1 MRSIQTIF
9 THRPVSTFDRVSFQ
23 LTGELFLYGMALRFH
38 SRPPRRRRDATPIPA
53 ETEAMRKTRAVAN
66 KALAA
71 GTRALLYGSVAAAA
85 GVVGGGFVAS
95 AALDVRSSDDL
106 RALLQRVAGPSVE
119 RARRSLAPWRE
130 WMEGGDG
137 GGGSGGGGGGG
148 LRWIEESNRVSGTCG
163 GNSGCG
169 DRTRRRVV
177 DERERDGGEEFLSSA
192 RYGSLPHSSRASRI

>member
-1 MRSIQTIF
+1 MEWPLDSI
-9 THRPVSTFDRVSFQ
+9 RAAA
-23 LTGELFLYGMALRFH
+23 EEE
-38 SRPPRRRRDATPIPA
+38 RRHAIPA

-130 WMEGGDG
+130 WMEGGERRG
-137 GGGSGGGGGGG
+137 RG
-148 LRWIEESNRVSGTCG
+148 
-163 GNSGCG
+163 
-169 DRTRRRVV
+169 RRVAV
-177 DERERDGGEEFLSSA
+177 DRGEHRGQGLAEEIPDA
-192 RYGSLPHSSRASRI
+192 ATGRGAE

>member
-1 MRSIQTIF
+1 MEWPLDSI
-9 THRPVSTFDRVSFQ
+9 RAAA
-23 LTGELFLYGMALRFH
+23 EEE
-38 SRPPRRRRDATPIPA
+38 RRHAIPA

-130 WMEGGDG
+130 WGGWG
-137 GGGSGGGGGGG
+137 GGWGGGGGGG
-148 LRWIEESNRVSGTCG
+148 GGGRGVAVDRGEHRGQGLAEEIPDAATGRGA
-163 GNSGCG
+163 
-169 DRTRRRVV
+169 
-177 DERERDGGEEFLSSA
+177 E
-192 RYGSLPHSSRASRI
+192 